1 MYIFRK
7 ISEKGGQI
15 KKLFIFSALVLLCIA
30 GCTTREYKLSGD
42 LFVKQ
47 GEYEKAIDQ
56 FQVWAEM
63 KDDDPQAY
71 VSLSVPYYKKN
82 NYRKSAEYLK
92 KAFDIDKDVAKKA
105 VLFYEDL
112 LEAENYSWDIFYNG
126 AKEISSDQQLDIAGE
141 LIEAAEEVDDSNCR
155 AMSYALHGK
164 ICMMKKDEDKA
175 LDYLN
180 KALDLNE
187 ANVEAYIYL
196 GEIHLNQ
203 DKINQAIS
211 SLKEAISID
220 PENFLGYKL
229 LGQSYLRAEKYD
241 MAVEMLEKASSISNK
256 AGK

>member
-1 MYIFRK
+1 
-7 ISEKGGQI
+7 
-15 KKLFIFSALVLLCIA
+15 
-30 GCTTREYKLSGD
+30 
-42 LFVKQ
+42 
-47 GEYEKAIDQ
+47 
-56 FQVWAEM
+56 
-63 KDDDPQAY
+63 
-71 VSLSVPYYKKN
+71 
-82 NYRKSAEYLK
+82 
-92 KAFDIDKDVAKKA
+92 
-105 VLFYEDL
+105 
-112 LEAENYSWDIFYNG
+112 
-126 AKEISSDQQLDIAGE
+126 
-141 LIEAAEEVDDSNCR
+141 
-155 AMSYALHGK
+155 
-164 ICMMKKDEDKA
+164 MKKDEDKA

-256 AGK
+256 DPAILYNLAHAYLQKEDYTRTSNIAEKILDLPGVESNIKAEAYILLGMSNIYKEKYNKAIEALNKAVDADSNNCDSYQLLAHAYNKAGNISLSKKFSKEWEKCVGK